1 MRGTQFA
8 DQLGADVRLAIRQA
22 RKHLSY
28 SLTCMAVLAF
38 GLAANTAV
46 FSVVYS
52 TILKPPPYPEPGRLN
67 VDPFRKPEAAG
78 RPCGIFSTQSP
89 MERREWNRTNAS
101 VC

>member
-28 SLTCMAVLAF
+28 SLTCMALLAF
-38 GLAANTAV
+38 GLACRSPKESRRYGET
-46 FSVVYS
+46 SC
-52 TILKPPPYPEPGRLN
+52 PGSEARVAIQSDRDEVWRRSLRTTRLIERN
-67 VDPFRKPEAAG
+67 G
-78 RPCGIFSTQSP
+78 PCD
-89 MERREWNRTNAS
+89 